1 MKRLNGYRE
10 TKENYIHKILP
21 KEEKIKTEDITV
33 VEEERETELQEVQK
47 EEQNCFALVVVRKI
61 PWYKKLVRSIRNM
74 IVIYRWRK
82 AR

>member
-1 MKRLNGYRE
+1 MKKIKGY
-10 TKENYIHKILP
+10 KDNKNNYIHKILL
-21 KEEKIKTEDITV
+21 EKNQ
-33 VEEERETELQEVQK
+33 VEENIVGEQVK
-47 EEQNCFALVVVRKI
+47 EIEPKLEDCFALVVVRKI